1 VVYCHPVKSCYTL
14 WINKNGL
21 YKNGGVWNNGESLKC
36 WLLAENIRLENVKK
50 YKNLHIMD
58 NLMEWN
64 AWLLAEN
71 IRLEIYRWPKADM
84 VVG

>member
-1 VVYCHPVKSCYTL
+1 
-14 WINKNGL
+14 
-21 YKNGGVWNNGESLKC
+21 
-36 WLLAENIRLENVKK
+36 
-50 YKNLHIMD
+50 MD
-58 NLMEWN
+58 NRMEWN